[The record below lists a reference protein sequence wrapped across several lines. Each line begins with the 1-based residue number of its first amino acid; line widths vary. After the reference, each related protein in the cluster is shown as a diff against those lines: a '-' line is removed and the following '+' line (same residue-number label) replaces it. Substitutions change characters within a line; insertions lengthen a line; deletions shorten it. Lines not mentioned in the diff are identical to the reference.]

1 MPEAA
6 GRHRIEGRSRDGD
19 ELFSLSFDMPRAE
32 DGDGGSSFAFAV
44 PAPAAWAGELA
55 SITLSGPG
63 GSFTLDDDHDRPMVI
78 LRDPATG
85 EVTGFLRDAPTAVA
99 AMDDD
104 TVAGSAHRVLF
115 SRGIP
120 DPDAWR
126 R

>member
-85 EVTGFLRDAPTAVA
+85 EVTGFLRDAPAAVA